1 MDLGFFVRSSFLG
14 EFFHA
19 IKPPIK
25 RPQLQITDVKI
36 FIQQNNYYYNI
47 QCEIIVLNS
56 QERERDETGTKKTNC
71 IFNIIHK
78 KNIPAGFPSISTSK

>member
-56 QERERDETGTKKTNC
+56 QEREREMKPARKKP
-71 IFNIIHK
+71 IVF
-78 KNIPAGFPSISTSK
+78 SI

>member
-19 IKPPIK
+19 IKSPIK

-56 QERERDETGTKKTNC
+56 QERERWKERKAEYVLQG
-71 IFNIIHK
+71 
-78 KNIPAGFPSISTSK
+78 GLGS